1 MNILISLFTIKNSLI
16 DAEIKKK
23 KKKEVI
29 QLTTEG
35 HHNIPH
41 PAIPS

>member
-16 DAEIKKK
+16 DAEIKK

>member
-1 MNILISLFTIKNSLI
+1 MQKL
-16 DAEIKKK
+16 KK